1 MLICKK
7 GVLNGSIFVSEENE
21 RYEISNLWSPELINC
36 YLQLENSKISDV
48 WLCNRKINIVNT
60 KP

>member
-7 GVLNGSIFVSEENE
+7 GVFNGNVFVSEEGE
-21 RYEISNLWSPELINC
+21 EYEIVNLWTPNPTNC
-36 YLQLENSKISDV
+36 YVQLENSRTNTS

-60 KP
+60 KV